1 MRTIPSR
8 ALLATAALAAMLLLG
23 AAPAAAGAD
32 TTLDLTPLMSQGV
45 NLAATLLS
53 LVALWVGAKVRS
65 YLGIRADNAL
75 GRRLDAVLLRAIEF
89 GQARIEGAVKG
100 KPVTVE
106 VGSAVVKE
114 ALDFASRAAPDT
126 LAHFGIS
133 QRRLAEMLWARLPGV
148 EGEIPESVL
157 PAL

>member
-1 MRTIPSR
+1 MLTIF
-8 ALLATAALAAMLLLG
+8 LLALTVTLALALMLVLG
-23 AAPAAAGAD
+23 AAPALVGE
-32 TTLDLTPLMSQGV
+32 TNVDLTPRVSQGV
-45 NLAATLLS
+45 NIAAALLS
-53 LVALWVGAKVRS
+53 LVALCVGARVRA

-75 GRRLDAVLLRAIEF
+75 GQRLDAVLLRAIDF

-100 KPVTVE
+100 KALTVD

-114 ALDFASRAAPDT
+114 ALDFTLRAAPDT

-133 QRRLAEMLWARLPGV
+133 RRRLAEMLWARLPGV
-148 EGEIPESVL
+148 EGEIPESLL